1 MSSYR
6 ETDSDSSSP
15 VPELI
20 DVNSNRALRLLGRT
34 GSPAVGRRVPELQEQ
49 LNAMKR
55 QLTEKEELIATLTAG
70 RSRSRLEAHKGTF
83 EPLVEIPVSREPLN
97 HHRVASET
105 ARSEL
110 AALQVKY
117 RSSQA
122 ELTDVCMRLASREG
136 YIQELKAE
144 VESYKVDN
152 TKQASLISC
161 LRERILESE
170 EDSGE
175 LLTSKTQAEVTVQV
189 LQNENRE
196 LQQRNTELEIK
207 LRKYLTEWDEVKQEH
222 TRRMKEHDEFLVK
235 LTRAINVDCRE
246 AEHHLD
252 FLVSQAGELYKES
265 TRKDCQITSLEETID
280 VHDVESKASRETIM
294 RLVSELGR
302 EQKAIASYVQEL
314 ETLRKELD
322 NTLHAKHHLEREN
335 RILQDRLDSTQRAW
349 ETSKLEIGNWEQRSK
364 ELDGSLLTSVCEA
377 KAVHSQL
384 EAFKHQLA
392 SLLGKTNMIVE
403 PTEEAIRERICE
415 ICNSEENKKRTVSQ
429 LEENVSK
436 LTEQL
441 ERQADLHQAALHRCT
456 KVEQRLSELQEQ
468 VRYLEGHL
476 LTGDV
481 LRDALSQDKQKY
493 LKFLEHIAEKLK
505 LERMTA
511 EIGFDMQ
518 LDAILARA
526 DQLVKMES
534 EAIIENKTLTCSL
547 KRKLKAQK
555 EKLDSKELHMDLLR
569 RKITQLDVEKQ
580 TQTAL
585 AVERDEANLTVRKLQ
600 KKVERLEKELRSAHT
615 SSTDLKAKLS
625 DTNEL
630 KIKTLEQNKTIEEL
644 NKSVKKLW
652 KLKEEAKEKLN
663 STKSELDFTE
673 FEAKEEKD
681 RAQNIL
687 EAVSSELKTL
697 KQTLEEVAKRER
709 QLVNFRDVVSR
720 ILGLNVNA
728 LALPDYEIIKRL
740 ERLAQ
745 THHSSAVTTLCF
757 ENSVGKLHQGYAAG
771 YEARQRL
778 ATSLNHPSPKPMT
791 ALPARRLKS
800 GSS

>member
-1 MSSYR
+1 MFQ
-6 ETDSDSSSP
+6 
-15 VPELI
+15 
-20 DVNSNRALRLLGRT
+20 
-34 GSPAVGRRVPELQEQ
+34 LQEQ

-55 QLTEKEELIATLTAG
+55 QLTEKEELIATLTTG
-70 RSRSRLEAHKGTF
+70 RSRSRLEAQKGTC
-83 EPLVEIPVSREPLN
+83 EPLVEIPVLREQLN
-97 HHRVASET
+97 HYRVASET

-117 RSSQA
+117 KSSQA
-122 ELTDVCMRLASREG
+122 ELTDTCMRLASREG
-136 YIQELKAE
+136 CIQELKAE
-144 VESYKVDN
+144 VDNYKVDN
-152 TKQASLISC
+152 ARQQSLIGC
-161 LRERILESE
+161 LRERILEFE
-170 EDSGE
+170 EKSGA
-175 LLTSKTQAEVTVQV
+175 LLTSKTEAEVTLQV
-189 LQNENRE
+189 LQNESRE
-196 LQQRNTELEIK
+196 LQLRNTELESK
-207 LRKYLTEWDEVKQEH
+207 LRKCSTEWDEAKQED
-222 TRRMKEHDEFLVK
+222 TRRMKEHDEFLEK
-235 LTRAINVDCRE
+235 LTLAINVDCRG

-252 FLVSQAGELYKES
+252 LLVSQVGELYKEN
-265 TRKDCQITSLEETID
+265 TRKNFQIRSLEETISA
-280 VHDVESKASRETIM
+280 HDMESKASRETIM

-302 EQKAIASYVQEL
+302 EQKAVASNVQEL
-314 ETLRKELD
+314 DTLRKELD
-322 NTLHAKHHLEREN
+322 HTLHAKYQLEREN

-349 ETSKLEIGNWEQRSK
+349 EASKLEMGSWEQRSK

-392 SLLGKTNMIVE
+392 SLLGKTNVIVQ
-403 PTEEAIRERICE
+403 PTEEAIKERICE
-415 ICNSEENKKRTVSQ
+415 ICNSEENNKRTASQ
-429 LEENVSK
+429 LEENTTK
-436 LTEQL
+436 LMEQL
-441 ERQADLHQAALHRCT
+441 EKQVDLHQAALQRCT
-456 KVEQRLSELQEQ
+456 KAEQRLSELQEK
-468 VRYLEGHL
+468 VRCLEGNL

-481 LRDALSQDKQKY
+481 LCDSLSQDKQQY
-493 LKFLEHIAEKLK
+493 LKFLEDIAEKMK

-526 DQLVKMES
+526 DQLVKMEN
-534 EAIIENKTLTCSL
+534 EAIIENKTLTYSL

-555 EKLDSKELHMDLLR
+555 EKLVSKELHMDLLR

-600 KKVERLEKELRSAHT
+600 KKVERLEKELHKAHT

-625 DTNEL
+625 DTHEL
-630 KIKTLEQNKTIEEL
+630 KIKTLEQSKTIEEL
-644 NKSVKKLW
+644 DQSVKKLE
-652 KLKEEAKEKLN
+652 KLKAEALVKLN

-681 RAQNIL
+681 RARNIL
-687 EAVSSELKTL
+687 EAVGSELKTL
-697 KQTLEEVAKRER
+697 KQTLEEVGKRER
-709 QLVNFRDVVSR
+709 QLLDFREVVSR

-740 ERLAQ
+740 EKLAQ
-745 THHSSAVTTLCF
+745 AHHASAVTTLCL
-757 ENSVGKLHQGYAAG
+757 ENSLGNLHQGYAAG

-778 ATSLNHPSPKPMT
+778 AGSLNHPRPKPVT
-791 ALPARRLKS
+791 ALPARRPKS

>member
-1 MSSYR
+1 MSGCR
-6 ETDSDSSSP
+6 GADSGSP

-20 DVNSNRALRLLGRT
+20 DVNSNRALRSLGRT
-34 GSPAVGRRVPELQEQ
+34 GSPAAGRRVSELQEQ

-55 QLTEKEELIATLTAG
+55 QLTEKEELITTLTAG

-83 EPLVEIPVSREPLN
+83 EPLVEMTVSREQLN

-105 ARSEL
+105 ARREL

-117 RSSQA
+117 KSSQA
-122 ELTDVCMRLASREG
+122 ELTDICMRLESREG
-136 YIQELKAE
+136 CIQELKAE

-152 TKQASLISC
+152 TRQASLISC

-170 EDSGE
+170 EESGA
-175 LLTSKTQAEVTVQV
+175 LLTSKTRAEVTLQV

-196 LQQRNTELEIK
+196 LQQRNSELDSQ
-207 LRKYLTEWDEVKQEH
+207 LRKYLTEWDEVKQED
-222 TRRMKEHDEFLVK
+222 TRRIKEHDEFLAK
-235 LTRAINVDCRE
+235 LTRVINVDCRG
-246 AEHHLD
+246 AEHNLD
-252 FLVSQAGELYKES
+252 SLVSQVRELYKES
-265 TRKDCQITSLEETID
+265 TRKNCQITSLEETIGA
-280 VHDVESKASRETIM
+280 HDMESKASRETIM

-302 EQKAIASYVQEL
+302 EQKAVASYVQEL

-322 NTLHAKHHLEREN
+322 NTLHVKHHLERGN
-335 RILQDRLDSTQRAW
+335 RILQDRLDSTQRSW
-349 ETSKLEIGNWEQRSK
+349 EASKLELGSWEQRSK

-384 EAFKHQLA
+384 EAFRHQLA
-392 SLLGKTNMIVE
+392 SLLGKTNVLVE
-403 PTEEAIRERICE
+403 PTEEAIRQRICE
-415 ICNSEENKKRTVSQ
+415 ICNSEENKKRNVSQ

-441 ERQADLHQAALHRCT
+441 ERQVELHQAALQRST
-456 KVEQRLSELQEQ
+456 KAEQWLSELQEK

-481 LRDALSQDKQKY
+481 LRDGLSQDKQKY
-493 LKFLEHIAEKLK
+493 LKFLEHIAEKMK

-526 DQLVKMES
+526 DQLVKMEG
-534 EAIIENKTLTCSL
+534 EAIIENKTLTYSL

-585 AVERDEANLTVRKLQ
+585 AVERDEANLTMRKLQ
-600 KKVERLEKELRSAHT
+600 KKVERLEKELRLAHI
-615 SSTDLKAKLS
+615 SSTDLKVKLS
-625 DTNEL
+625 DTHEL

-644 NKSVKKLW
+644 NKSVKKLE
-652 KLKEEAKEKLN
+652 KLKEEVQEKLN
-663 STKSELDFTE
+663 STKSDLDFTE
-673 FEAKEEKD
+673 FEANEEQN
-681 RAQNIL
+681 RARNIL

-697 KQTLEEVAKRER
+697 KQTLEEVAKREK
-709 QLVNFRDVVSR
+709 QLVNFREVVSR

-745 THHSSAVTTLCF
+745 AHHSSAVTALCL
-757 ENSVGKLHQGYAAG
+757 ENSMGKLHQGYAAG
-771 YEARQRL
+771 CEARQRL
-778 ATSLNHPSPKPMT
+778 ATSLNHPGPKPMT